1 MHKDLETRTSQ
12 HRRPYDVYR
21 FSQSF
26 SDGQKSLMSVW
37 SLSSTHIVPA
47 PVWAKPSSPGDLR
60 LNTFNE
66 CHIITFGVSPYTRYL
81 RIAVTPSAAHYAFA
95 FLRLRASRVFR
106 GGIYRL
112 NPRNTFNQTQWKPR
126 SSLQPSNFNW
136 LRTCLVD
143 TFYHRNRLSL
153 LLHFLLSLPS
163 S

>member
-21 FSQSF
+21 FSQRF

-37 SLSSTHIVPA
+37 SLSSTHFVPA

-66 CHIITFGVSPYTRYL
+66 CHIITFGASPYTRYL

-95 FLRLRASRVFR
+95 LLRLRASQEYLGEGFTGSTPEILSTKLNGNLDRV
-106 GGIYRL
+106 Y
-112 NPRNTFNQTQWKPR
+112 
-126 SSLQPSNFNW
+126 SLRILIGYVRAW
-136 LRTCLVD
+136 WI
-143 TFYHRNRLSL
+143 LSITVIG
-153 LLHFLLSLPS
+153 
-163 S
+163 